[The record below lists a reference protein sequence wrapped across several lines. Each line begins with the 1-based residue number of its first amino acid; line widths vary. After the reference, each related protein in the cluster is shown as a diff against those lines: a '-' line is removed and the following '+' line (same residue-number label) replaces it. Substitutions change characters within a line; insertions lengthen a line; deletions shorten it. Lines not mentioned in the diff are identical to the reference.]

1 VKIFFDN
8 LWLTSGAKAQHCLNI
23 NKAELMA
30 ITDPTRMATKE
41 EMAELQTIPMFE
53 SLPIDPEYVAL
64 IEARKELRRKLKE
77 ERKRFGNI
85 LSVQLNRLMNHFKVE
100 AAPLSK
106 ATNVPE
112 STLHGWVN
120 FVTKSQDLDSNVKA
134 VAGYFGV
141 TIDFF
146 AYGIPVTEKDMELDD
161 VMPDLTSINDNQT
174 A

>member
-8 LWLTSGAKAQHCLNI
+8 FWLTEDAKAQHCLNI

-53 SLPIDPEYVAL
+53 SLPIDPEYIAL
-64 IEARKELRRKLKE
+64 IEARKELRKKLKE
-77 ERKRFGNI
+77 ERHKFGNVFSI
-85 LSVQLNRLMNHFKVE
+85 QLNRLMNHFKIE
-100 AAPLSK
+100 AAPLAK
-106 ATNVPE
+106 ATGIPE

-120 FVTKSQDLDSNVKA
+120 FIVRIQETDSNLA
-134 VAGYFGV
+134 SIANYFDV
-141 TIDFF
+141 TINFLCYATPKTDRD
-146 AYGIPVTEKDMELDD
+146 IELEDI
-161 VMPDLTSINDNQT
+161 MPDLGAVNDGRT